1 MTFWTR
7 RRFLTLI
14 VSQAVMVAACGPSQS
29 APAAPAKPAE
39 APKPTEAAKPA
50 APAATTAPAAAAP
63 AKPAEAKPADAKPTE
78 PAKPAA
84 AAAPAKPGGK
94 DEIVVVQSA
103 DIANIDPSRAALVHV
118 FNLGHSVLDT
128 LAYLDRSMK
137 IQPRLATSWK
147 SLDDKTWEVKLRTGV
162 KFHDGS
168 PFEAA
173 AVKASFDYQTAADAA
188 SKTFF
193 INWESAE
200 VVDPTT
206 VRFKTKAPDPFFPNV
221 LTRLWVFSPNDL
233 KDPTVFATKM
243 NGTGPYKITEIVKG
257 DRISLAA
264 NAEYWAGAPKIGKV
278 VFRSAPEAS
287 ARVAMLQAGQADIIV
302 NVPVEQAKLIEGDAN
317 LRLATVQ
324 GLRGIPIMIDER
336 DSPPLKEVKVRQ
348 AMNYAVDRD
357 AIVKNILGGY
367 AVQQPATISAL
378 LEGNN
383 PDVKPYPYDQN
394 KAKQLLSEAGYANG
408 FDLTFHHPTG
418 RWMKDAEVAQAMAQ
432 MLGRVGIKV
441 TLETAEYST
450 FFAAWSKG
458 EYRGMTMIGVT
469 NPDGAPASLFN
480 LFLYS
485 KGAWP
490 FSFSDEKLDKMI
502 EESRSTMDKEKRI
515 KVYQEMEQYLHDN
528 AAWIFTYEQKDLYG
542 VNKALKWEPA
552 PNEMIYL
559 WDATF

>member
-7 RRFLTLI
+7 RRFLVLLVT
-14 VSQAVMVAACGPSQS
+14 QWAMVAACGPSQP
-29 APAAPAKPAE
+29 APAAAPPKPTEAPKPTTAASTAPTTAPAAAAKPAD
-39 APKPTEAAKPA
+39 AKPAADAKPTEAAKP
-50 APAATTAPAAAAP
+50 
-63 AKPAEAKPADAKPTE
+63 
-78 PAKPAA
+78 A

-94 DEIVVVQSA
+94 NEIVVVQSA

-147 SLDDKTWEVKLRTGV
+147 TVDDKTWEVKLRTGV

-168 PFEAA
+168 PFEAT
-173 AVKASFDYQTAADAA
+173 AVKASFDYQTAPDAA

-200 VVDPTT
+200 AVDSST
-206 VRFKTKAPDPFFPNV
+206 VRIKTKTPDPFFPNV
-221 LTRLWVFSPNDL
+221 LTRLWVFSPADL
-233 KDPTVFATKM
+233 KDPTVFGSKM
-243 NGTGPYKITEIVKG
+243 NGTGPYKISELVKG
-257 DRISLAA
+257 DRIVLTA
-264 NAEYWAGAPKIGKV
+264 NPDYWAGVPKIGRV

-317 LRLATVQ
+317 LRLAAVQ
-324 GLRGIPIMIDER
+324 GLRAIPIMIDQR
-336 DSPPLKEVKVRQ
+336 DSPPLKDVRVRQ

-383 PDVKPYPYDQN
+383 PDLKPYPYDQN
-394 KAKQLLSEAGYANG
+394 KAKQLLQEAGFANG
-408 FDLTFHHPTG
+408 FEITFHHPTG

-450 FFAAWSKG
+450 FFGAWSKG
-458 EYRGMTMIGVT
+458 DYRGMTMIGVT

-490 FSFSDEKLDKMI
+490 FSFTDEKLDRMI
-502 EESRSTMDKEKRI
+502 EESRSTMDRDKRV

-528 AAWIFTYEQKDLYG
+528 AAWLFTYEQKDLYG
-542 VNKALKWEPA
+542 VSKALKWEPS

-559 WDATF
+559 WDASF